1 MVEPAPL
8 HPISRQH
15 LEAMTGELGIFQ
27 HARGSQPDPAHGHCV
42 DDVARALEVD
52 VLHARELGWPA
63 VARSANRNLRF
74 LEEAFDPETAR
85 FRNFRSIDGSWVDDP
100 GSDDAQ
106 GRAMLALGES
116 LGAPADAPFL
126 ARARKVFARAL
137 PGATTVSALRA
148 SASVLLG
155 CDAAAAALAV
165 AAGDEDGRPA
175 LERATVTAIRTIG
188 TRLHDGF
195 VATDPDWPWPERSLT
210 YENALLPRALIVAGV
225 RTGDAKMLATGLRV
239 LDWLVDVQTSPG
251 GQLSPVGNGWWPRG
265 GERSRFDQ
273 QPIEAT
279 ALIAAAEAAHAA
291 TGDPRYIAALELAY
305 GWFLGANDLGLRIA
319 DPLRGA
325 SKDGLTRTGVNLNE
339 GAESTLVWLIAA
351 ERVRR
356 VRGRTARAHPTG
368 PARVSAPARNGTTAQ
383 NFTPA
388 RVAAIPASP
397 R

>member
-15 LEAMTGELGIFQ
+15 LEAMTGHLGIFQ

-63 VARSANRNLRF
+63 VAPSAIRNLRF
-74 LEEAFDPETAR
+74 LEEAFDEATGR
-85 FRNFRSIDGSWVDDP
+85 FRNFRSTDGSWINDP
-100 GSDDAQ
+100 GSDDCQ

-126 ARARKVFARAL
+126 ERARQLFARSL
-137 PGATTVSALRA
+137 PEATTLSALRA

-155 CDAAAAALAV
+155 CDAAAAALPV
-165 AAGDEDGRPA
+165 APGDLVSRHA
-175 LERATVTAIRTIG
+175 LELATVTALRDIG
-188 TRLHDGF
+188 ARLHDGF
-195 VATDPDWPWPERSLT
+195 VGTEPDWPWPEQSLT

-225 RTGDAKMLATGLRV
+225 RIGEARMLATGLRV
-239 LDWLVDVQTSPG
+239 LDWLIDVQTAPG

-291 TGDPRYIAALELAY
+291 TGDHRYVAAMELAY
-305 GWFLGANDLGLRIA
+305 GWFLGANDLGLGIA
-319 DPLRGA
+319 DPIRGA
-325 SKDGLTRTGVNLNE
+325 SKDGLSRMGVNLNE

-351 ERVRR
+351 ERIRR
-356 VRGRTARAHPTG
+356 MRSRAAAGRANVPARGNVPARQVPSRRTAPTVG
-368 PARVSAPARNGTTAQ
+368 VSASA
-383 NFTPA
+383 
-388 RVAAIPASP
+388 VSP